1 MDKTLNPANRA
12 AHSLALITSDEREH
26 RHCEKPKARA
36 FRKAQA
42 TRAAR
47 RLNKIIAQCAQHAE

>member
-12 AHSLALITSDEREH
+12 AHRLALAVNDDREH
-26 RHCEKPKARA
+26 RHCEKPKTRA
-36 FRKAQA
+36 NRKAQV